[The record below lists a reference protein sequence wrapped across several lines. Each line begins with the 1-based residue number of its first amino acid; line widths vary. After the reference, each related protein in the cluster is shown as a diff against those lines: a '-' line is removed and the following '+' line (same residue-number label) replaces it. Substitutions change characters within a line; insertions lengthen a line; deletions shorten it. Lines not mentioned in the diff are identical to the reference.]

1 MRVDDDDLT
10 ARARIRA
17 AALDLFGRL
26 GERATTI
33 REVARAAGVS
43 PGLVQHHFGTKQR
56 LRAACDAY
64 VAASLRAE
72 ARHAVG
78 EGAVADPEYLAA
90 AYREAPL
97 VMRYLAQALTDGSA
111 AGAALF
117 DDMVAITED
126 HLGARPGDVRG
137 QAAVFTAMKLGVI
150 VLHAHLSRA
159 LGEDA
164 LSPAV
169 MPRVS
174 AAVLDIVDAGFAGQE
189 TIDLAR
195 AGLAGH
201 RQQASTAGEP

>member
-1 MRVDDDDLT
+1 VDEDDLT
-10 ARARIRA
+10 ARSRIRA
-17 AALDLFGRL
+17 AALDQFGRL

-33 REVARAAGVS
+33 REIARAAGVS

-64 VAASLRAE
+64 VAAFLRAE
-72 ARHAVG
+72 ARQAVG
-78 EGAVADPEYLAA
+78 EGAMADPEYLAV

-97 VMRYLAQALTDGSA
+97 VVRYLAQALTDGSP

-117 DDMVAITED
+117 DDMVALTEE
-126 HLGARPGDVRG
+126 HLGERPGDVRG
-137 QAAVFTAMKLGVI
+137 QAAVFTAMKLGVV

-164 LSPAV
+164 LSPAA

-174 AAVLDIVDAGFAGQE
+174 AAVLEVIDAGFAGQE

-201 RQQASTAGEP
+201 RQHPPTAEEP